1 MVIICVMDWVLGKVL
16 ITLFT
21 PKIRYEFST
30 WLVIH
35 FLWILALRICYK
47 IKQYS
52 LFDIFLSSHHFI
64 NYMPKIFVVIV
75 RRNSCLITLGS
86 GRTKFPE
93 NFRYQLTQEKSL
105 GFAKG
110 RGNLLGGGGGVDAR
124 ESQNSRMYRAGSYS
138 ILDISDVQS

>member
-1 MVIICVMDWVLGKVL
+1 
-16 ITLFT
+16 
-21 PKIRYEFST
+21 
-30 WLVIH
+30 
-35 FLWILALRICYK
+35 
-47 IKQYS
+47 
-52 LFDIFLSSHHFI
+52 
-64 NYMPKIFVVIV
+64 MPKIFVAIV

-110 RGNLLGGGGGVDAR
+110 RGNLLGGVGAR

>member
-1 MVIICVMDWVLGKVL
+1 
-16 ITLFT
+16 
-21 PKIRYEFST
+21 
-30 WLVIH
+30 
-35 FLWILALRICYK
+35 
-47 IKQYS
+47 
-52 LFDIFLSSHHFI
+52 
-64 NYMPKIFVVIV
+64 MPKLFVVIV
-75 RRNSCLITLGS
+75 RRNSCLITLWS

-110 RGNLLGGGGGVDAR
+110 RGNCLGGGVGVR

>member
-1 MVIICVMDWVLGKVL
+1 
-16 ITLFT
+16 
-21 PKIRYEFST
+21 
-30 WLVIH
+30 
-35 FLWILALRICYK
+35 
-47 IKQYS
+47 
-52 LFDIFLSSHHFI
+52 
-64 NYMPKIFVVIV
+64 MPKLFVAIV
-75 RRNSCLITLGS
+75 RRNSCLITLWS

-110 RGNLLGGGGGVDAR
+110 RGNLLGGGGGGAR

>member
-1 MVIICVMDWVLGKVL
+1 
-16 ITLFT
+16 
-21 PKIRYEFST
+21 
-30 WLVIH
+30 
-35 FLWILALRICYK
+35 
-47 IKQYS
+47 
-52 LFDIFLSSHHFI
+52 
-64 NYMPKIFVVIV
+64 MPKIFVVIV

-138 ILDISDVQS
+138 ILAISDVQS

>member
-1 MVIICVMDWVLGKVL
+1 
-16 ITLFT
+16 
-21 PKIRYEFST
+21 
-30 WLVIH
+30 
-35 FLWILALRICYK
+35 
-47 IKQYS
+47 
-52 LFDIFLSSHHFI
+52 
-64 NYMPKIFVVIV
+64 MPKIFVAIV
-75 RRNSCLITLGS
+75 RRNSCLITLWS

-110 RGNLLGGGGGVDAR
+110 RGNLLGGGGGVGAR